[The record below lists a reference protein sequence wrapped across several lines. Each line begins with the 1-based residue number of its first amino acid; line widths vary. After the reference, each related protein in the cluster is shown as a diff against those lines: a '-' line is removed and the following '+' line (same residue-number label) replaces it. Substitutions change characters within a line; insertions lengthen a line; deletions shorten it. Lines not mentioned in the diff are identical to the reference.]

1 MLFSNEGSTMI
12 NFYRYIK
19 SSQNVCMDSP
29 RYGSILL
36 YILMLPVKTNVSNI
50 SRQFCVN
57 FVQTLIK
64 FDRQK
69 NGCYSYF
76 LKKYFYFN
84 LILSGDGPYPY
95 KGG

>member
-1 MLFSNEGSTMI
+1 MTRVNLKFKKKFVLKINGQITWNNYFIERRVLFSNEGSTMI

-19 SSQNVCMDSP
+19 SSQNVCMDSQ

-57 FVQTLIK
+57 FVQTIIK
-64 FDRQK
+64 FDR
-69 NGCYSYF
+69 
-76 LKKYFYFN
+76 
-84 LILSGDGPYPY
+84 
-95 KGG
+95 